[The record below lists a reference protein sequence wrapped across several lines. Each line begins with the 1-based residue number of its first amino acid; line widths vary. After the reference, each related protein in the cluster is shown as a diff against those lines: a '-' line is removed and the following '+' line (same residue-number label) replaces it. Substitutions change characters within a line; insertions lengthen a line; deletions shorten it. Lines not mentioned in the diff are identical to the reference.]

1 MITKF
6 KLFESF
12 DNVIQDSYNDYMKL
26 QSDELSDWL
35 ERFKDEKIVLD
46 VLPKIIINEE
56 DPYGEEQW

>member
-1 MITKF
+1 
-6 KLFESF
+6 
-12 DNVIQDSYNDYMKL
+12 MKL